1 MLISPFSLIIMNE
14 IEMNLC
20 LKWRLVDTISTKTNK
35 NLLAAIYGG
44 LWCYFAIYGSHWCY
58 FAESAWE
65 TSWSCVLVLL
75 ISIDDLTLLCNCFC
89 KAYYK
94 LFKMFIFFCS
104 EKVYDM
110 ATWCFEKFIFECWKN
125 NIVQH
130 KNRNFVPLRD
140 HVSFCFLYKHLW
152 NTKPF

>member
-44 LWCYFAIYGSHWCY
+44 HWCYFAIYGGHWCY

-65 TSWSCVLVLL
+65 TSRSCVLVLL
-75 ISIDDLTLLCNCFC
+75 ISIDDLRLLCNCFY

-94 LFKMFIFFCS
+94 L
-104 EKVYDM
+104 
-110 ATWCFEKFIFECWKN
+110 
-125 NIVQH
+125 
-130 KNRNFVPLRD
+130 L
-140 HVSFCFLYKHLW
+140 
-152 NTKPF
+152 